1 MNFLAVSP
9 PMAKKLIT
17 KLLLFVASV
26 LPLPEQQILP
36 PPSLPRWGVGLKTK
50 GVNVS
55 ALAELR
61 QHRDVT
67 SLKSAL
73 HQLCSGFGRITR
85 LDILTAMH
93 EGTKQAIC
101 FLRLER
107 PEQEQQLMKTLG
119 VGRFGGEVVFVLNLN
134 VPVTAEDSG
143 PSSQWAD
150 SNF

>member
-1 MNFLAVSP
+1 VADPVSR
-9 PMAKKLIT
+9 
-17 KLLLFVASV
+17 SV
-26 LPLPEQQILP
+26 IHREL
-36 PPSLPRWGVGLKTK
+36 
-50 GVNVS
+50 NVS
-55 ALAELR
+55 ALAVLR
-61 QHRDVT
+61 EHSDVS

-73 HQLCSGFGRITR
+73 HQLCSEFGRITR

-101 FLRLER
+101 FLRMER

-134 VPVTAEDSG
+134 VPETAHAG

-150 SNF
+150 SDLYD

>member
-1 MNFLAVSP
+1 M
-9 PMAKKLIT
+9 
-17 KLLLFVASV
+17 
-26 LPLPEQQILP
+26 
-36 PPSLPRWGVGLKTK
+36 
-50 GVNVS
+50 S
-55 ALAELR
+55 ALAQLR
-61 QHRDVT
+61 QHSDVA

-73 HQLCSGFGRITR
+73 HQLCSEFGRITR

-101 FLRLER
+101 FLRMER

-134 VPVTAEDSG
+134 VPPASEDPG

-150 SNF
+150 SNMYD

>member
-1 MNFLAVSP
+1 
-9 PMAKKLIT
+9 
-17 KLLLFVASV
+17 
-26 LPLPEQQILP
+26 
-36 PPSLPRWGVGLKTK
+36 
-50 GVNVS
+50 VNVS

>member
-1 MNFLAVSP
+1 MTTQCHSDVTGGTAH
-9 PMAKKLIT
+9 
-17 KLLLFVASV
+17 
-26 LPLPEQQILP
+26 
-36 PPSLPRWGVGLKTK
+36 SLEAAGTAQPDQTRGIDK
-50 GVNVS
+50 VS

-61 QHRDVT
+61 QHSDVT

-73 HQLCSGFGRITR
+73 HQLCSEFGRITR

-101 FLRLER
+101 FLRMER
-107 PEQEQQLMKTLG
+107 PEQEQQLMKSLG

-134 VPVTAEDSG
+134 VPAKQEFG

-150 SNF
+150 SDIY

>member
-1 MNFLAVSP
+1 M
-9 PMAKKLIT
+9 
-17 KLLLFVASV
+17 
-26 LPLPEQQILP
+26 
-36 PPSLPRWGVGLKTK
+36 
-50 GVNVS
+50 S

-61 QHRDVT
+61 RHSDVS

-73 HQLCSGFGRITR
+73 HQLCSEFGRITR

-101 FLRLER
+101 FLRMER
-107 PEQEQQLMKTLG
+107 PEQEHQLMKTLG

-134 VPVTAEDSG
+134 VPATTEDHG

-150 SNF
+150 SDLYD